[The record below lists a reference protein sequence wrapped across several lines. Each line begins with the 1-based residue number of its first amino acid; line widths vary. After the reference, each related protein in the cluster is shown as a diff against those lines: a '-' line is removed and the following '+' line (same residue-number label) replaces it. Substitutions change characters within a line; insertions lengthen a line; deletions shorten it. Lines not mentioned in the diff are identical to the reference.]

1 MSNELYNFEP
11 TKDFELAAK
20 HNGFIDP
27 NGNYYLVSEKSK
39 HIPTHEQWANSYIVG
54 KLDFVKLLANP
65 NKSLIYTLNRLKE
78 KQDML
83 IHFYGYVYYSH
94 DSYTNKP
101 IIILPDEKVND
112 KKVSNEQL
120 KTLFEV
126 MKINGEESYFPS
138 DIDNE
143 IKNKNHNEY
152 VDDFIIKRL
161 KEEIKK

>member
-1 MSNELYNFEP
+1 M
-11 TKDFELAAK
+11 
-20 HNGFIDP
+20 
-27 NGNYYLVSEKSK
+27 
-39 HIPTHEQWANSYIVG
+39 
-54 KLDFVKLLANP
+54 
-65 NKSLIYTLNRLKE
+65 
-78 KQDML
+78 
-83 IHFYGYVYYSH
+83 
-94 DSYTNKP
+94 
-101 IIILPDEKVND
+101 ND

-126 MKINGEESYFPS
+126 MKINQEESYFPS